1 MSPIVDHI
9 LKTSGLDR
17 TQDEPH
23 GNHGD
28 RLLFLFCLGIALGW
42 LVGASLPA
50 QCSKSRR
57 AAAR

>member
-42 LVGASLPA
+42 LVGAS
-50 QCSKSRR
+50 
-57 AAAR
+57 